1 MLLVSHSSTLST
13 ENEQECCKQGA
24 VEQAGL
30 STNTRRERAEY
41 NIQLPCTAK
50 KEAQKLKNNS
60 LLQSTDSCYN

>member
-30 STNTRRERAEY
+30 STNTRRERAE
-41 NIQLPCTAK
+41 
-50 KEAQKLKNNS
+50 
-60 LLQSTDSCYN
+60 LQQTTTMHSQERGTKIEK